1 MTAAFSNREVL
12 DEVSVNIFIIFTY
25 INKNNYMRSFSVI
38 FLFLFILVSCTNKN
52 ETNNQKP
59 HINAPENNIHQED
72 LDGIFITPADSM
84 NIEQKELRKKVTTL
98 MREKIKLENGRLI
111 NKATKKDFEKQG
123 IPTTYYYLLQES
135 IDELNAAIEKG
146 GVDVQ
151 RLYEEMLEG
160 IHEN

>member
-1 MTAAFSNREVL
+1 
-12 DEVSVNIFIIFTY
+12 
-25 INKNNYMRSFSVI
+25 
-38 FLFLFILVSCTNKN
+38 
-52 ETNNQKP
+52 
-59 HINAPENNIHQED
+59 
-72 LDGIFITPADSM
+72 
-84 NIEQKELRKKVTTL
+84 